1 MFRISSAEI
10 TIFGVATTFQL
21 AHYNKDKTAAW
32 TIALPKSCQNV
43 MEFFSNDYAEEMNIV
58 MHEDVDATAGN
69 SNQPLL
75 KEIKEIKFI
84 YLLQN
89 RENETK

>member
-1 MFRISSAEI
+1 
-10 TIFGVATTFQL
+10 
-21 AHYNKDKTAAW
+21 
-32 TIALPKSCQNV
+32 